1 MCKQRRNKD
10 TGDLTLTEAGG
21 TAARG
26 YEAEGFHR
34 APAAGAQ
41 PRRSLGL
48 GASMQQGAGRRSAGR
63 RQQGAWGRGRSIVG
77 RLGEGVRREDAKGDV
92 RASDEQRGWAPPR
105 RVKGQR
111 RWGRKHQA
119 NGTSWAGLF
128 LTWWAA
134 VWVIYGL
141 VFVWAEIWRRP
152 YWALRPWQLPI
163 IDFLVDLMQCRLAI

>member
-105 RVKGQR
+105 RSKD
-111 RWGRKHQA
+111 
-119 NGTSWAGLF
+119 NGAEGGSTKRTAPAGLDCF
-128 LTWWAA
+128 LRGGLL
-134 VWVIYGL
+134 YG
-141 VFVWAEIWRRP
+141 
-152 YWALRPWQLPI
+152 
-163 IDFLVDLMQCRLAI
+163 